1 MENIAEVIIVASNR
15 GPVEHIIHEDRSF
28 TTERGKGGLITALQF
43 LGAQVK
49 CLLWISAAMTE
60 GDRAAAERVGNPY
73 MPDGEKNIQP
83 RYVTVP
89 KGQYNKYY
97 NKIANP
103 LLWFIQHNM
112 WNPPY
117 TPDIDKNV
125 WDAWENG
132 YVPVNEAFAGEI
144 IKSAGQVPDAPIMI
158 QDYQLYLVGKMLRK
172 AMPEVVITHFLHIP
186 WPGPFCWRM
195 LPEKMVLDILSSLL
209 SCDIVGFQ
217 TKRDAKAFLATCEE
231 FLQSLHSFEINYKEQ
246 TIAYNGRTTHIRSYP
261 ISINLEE
268 TRALAYSEEADS
280 CIEALGPYLKE
291 KTIVR
296 VDRMDPSKN
305 IIRGFMAYDKLLAQ
319 YPEWRERVSFLAF
332 LVPSREDIQVY
343 RDYRSKVEDI
353 IEEINNRYGS
363 ERWQP
368 ITSFFE
374 DNQAQAFAAMR
385 IYDVLMVNPI
395 ADGMNLVAKEGAVI
409 NESNGILVLSRSA
422 GAFEELEPG
431 VLAVSATDTEGM
443 FEALY
448 IALCMGEDSKKAK
461 SHFLRNAVE
470 NNDINKW
477 LAQQLEDIA
486 TLTQSDN

>member
-1 MENIAEVIIVASNR
+1 MKNVAETIILASNR
-15 GPVEHIIHEDRSF
+15 GPVEHIIHEDGSF
-28 TTERGKGGLITALQF
+28 TTERGKGGLVTALQS
-43 LGAQVK
+43 LGVQAK
-49 CLLWISAAMTE
+49 CLWVSAAMSE
-60 GDRAAAERVGNPY
+60 GDRAVAEIQ

-83 RYVTVP
+83 RYVTIP
-89 KGQYNKYY
+89 KEQYNKYY

-103 LLWFIQHNM
+103 LLWFVQHNM

-132 YVPVNEAFAGEI
+132 YVPVNEVFAGEI
-144 IKSAGQVPDAPIMI
+144 IKSAGQAPDAPIMI
-158 QDYQLYLVGKMLRK
+158 QDYHLYLVGRMLRR
-172 AMPEVVITHFLHIP
+172 AMPEAVITHFIHIP

-209 SCDIVGFQ
+209 SCDIVGVQ

-231 FLQSLHSFEINYKEQ
+231 FLHSLNSFEINYKEQ
-246 TIAYNGRTTHIRSYP
+246 AITYNGRTMHVRSYP

-268 TRALAYSEEADS
+268 TRTLAYSEEADS
-280 CIEALGPYLKE
+280 YVEALGPYLKE

-319 YPEWRERVSFLAF
+319 YPEWRGRVSFFAF

-363 ERWQP
+363 EEWQP
-368 ITSFFE
+368 VTVFFE
-374 DNQAQAFAAMR
+374 DNQTQAFAAMR
-385 IYDVLMVNPI
+385 ICDVLMINPI
-395 ADGMNLVAKEGAVI
+395 ADGMNLVAKEGAVV
-409 NESNGILVLSRSA
+409 NENNGVIILSRSA

-431 VLAVSATDTEGM
+431 VLAVSVADTEGM

-448 IALCMGEDSKKAK
+448 TALCMEEGPRKVKG
-461 SHFLRNAVE
+461 HFLRNAVE

-486 TLTQSDN
+486 TLT